1 MTNILKPIPEPFPS
15 DIAAILEKYPT
26 VDGYLLK
33 LFRTFANSLR
43 FLTKAVPNLL
53 DADSPLPMRQREI
66 VILRVTANNKCE
78 YEWGVHVTAFSAHVK
93 LSDEQVAATYLHDDA
108 ASCWNAEEALLVKVI
123 DELCATG
130 TISEATLPKFQSNW
144 TKEQQLE
151 ILALAGTY
159 HTVSFVANAAR
170 VELEDFG
177 ARFPD

>member
-108 ASCWNAEEALLVKVI
+108 ASCWNAEEALLVKSLMSYVRPERSQKRPFQNFRAI
-123 DELCATG
+123 GQKSSSLKFWR
-130 TISEATLPKFQSNW
+130 LP
-144 TKEQQLE
+144 
-151 ILALAGTY
+151 
-159 HTVSFVANAAR
+159 AR
-170 VELEDFG
+170 II
-177 ARFPD
+177 R